1 MASYR
6 PFSSENP
13 ICRKI
18 SFRTEDR
25 AFSLRRRIFS
35 IRSYRKLRRFLYNF
49 SKDCFRKLLLSRRR
63 QNSKQDI
70 PLPRRRAPRS
80 SEERPPLPRF
90 PHFSPLP
97 LIYVKENVSL
107 LLQSKKLLRLKP
119 KLSRLLLS
127 APLLLPCKVL
137 KTRRKVC
144 STLSPFNKTSR
155 REVGL
160 HRFLFILNRKLRYR
174 SLSRA
179 NSRFR
184 RRNTHTR
191 IDWRLR

>member
-13 ICRKI
+13 ICRRI

-35 IRSYRKLRRFLYNF
+35 SRSYRKLPRFLYNF
-49 SKDCFRKLLLSRRR
+49 SKGCFRKLLLFRRR
-63 QNSKQDI
+63 QNSTQDV
-70 PLPRRRAPRS
+70 PLPRRRALRF
-80 SEERPPLPRF
+80 SEEKPPLPRF

-107 LLQSKKLLRLKP
+107 LLQSKKLLRLRQ

-127 APLLLPCKVL
+127 APLPLPYTIL
-137 KTRRKVC
+137 KTRKKVC
-144 STLSPFNKTSR
+144 STPSPF
-155 REVGL
+155 
-160 HRFLFILNRKLRYR
+160 
-174 SLSRA
+174 
-179 NSRFR
+179 
-184 RRNTHTR
+184 
-191 IDWRLR
+191 

>member
-13 ICRKI
+13 ICRRI

-35 IRSYRKLRRFLYNF
+35 SRKRHRLPRFLYNF
-49 SKDCFRKLLLSRRR
+49 SKGCFRKLLLSRRR
-63 QNSKQDI
+63 QNSKQDV
-70 PLPRRRAPRS
+70 PLPRRRALRF
-80 SEERPPLPRF
+80 SEEKPPLPRF

-107 LLQSKKLLRLKP
+107 LLRSGRLLRLRQ

-127 APLLLPCKVL
+127 VRLPLPCKVL
-137 KTRRKVC
+137 KTRKKVC

-174 SLSRA
+174 SLSRV
-179 NSRFR
+179 N
-184 RRNTHTR
+184 
-191 IDWRLR
+191 